1 MFIANIQ
8 TLLQIFE
15 LYGYNYQSL
24 SVSLSIHLRKYSN
37 WMAITIKLNKNCDKH
52 RIQLQTRSI
61 LVRVGEI
68 LNSLIFPKLFKFLV
82 IFELHHNYLNLSN
95 SNLTGP
101 IRSK

>member
-1 MFIANIQ
+1 MFVANIQ

-52 RIQLQTRSI
+52 K
-61 LVRVGEI
+61 I
-68 LNSLIFPKLFKFLV
+68 LNFSNCI
-82 IFELHHNYLNLSN
+82 ELHKFWHYSTDLGMN
-95 SNLTGP
+95 SYGRDQ
-101 IRSK
+101 IVSRMFFIDI